1 MVRILTTI
9 LYGKPIGYLLLRDDG
24 FCDFQYTAD
33 FCHSGIQPSPLLMP
47 TVEGRVYSFTNISE
61 KTFHGLPGMIADSL
75 PDTFGQRLLDQWL
88 EANGRTGLEANAI
101 EKLSYMGKRC
111 MGALEYEPSRPMY
124 EEESSIIEMGTLI
137 ETARKA
143 LSNKE
148 EFITML
154 QNKEKAILDILRIGT
169 SAGGQRAK
177 AVIAVNEKTGEI
189 RSGQVDVPEGFNHW
203 LLKFDGFDSNGNAVE
218 PSSHGRLEYTYHLCA
233 IEAGINMTECRI
245 MEENGRAHFM
255 TRRFDRNGNKKT
267 HAQTLCALAHYDN
280 RLKGAYSYEQAMS
293 VVMRL
298 TMDYNENEEMFRRM
312 VFNILSV
319 NMDDH
324 TKNISFL
331 MDRSGNWRLSPAY
344 DISFSHN
351 PTGLWTS
358 SHQMT
363 VNGKNDGITRADI
376 INVAKKQGIR
386 DAENIID
393 KVEYALSLFPAK
405 AREAGVPED
414 IIKTLMKITKEK
426 TKETKKASPHMTT
439 TGISE
444 KLDLPGIKSLEIKD
458 TINLKTNGKIS
469 GKMYHLIADGHKE
482 TLVTDIETGD
492 KCVCPG
498 HARVGLFHM
507 KTWKTLDGKPAAYTA
522 TRVISLEN
530 KKRFGIN

>member
-24 FCDFQYTAD
+24 FCDFQYTSD
-33 FCHSGIQPSPLLMP
+33 FCRSGIQPSPLLMP
-47 TVEGRVYSFTNISE
+47 AVDGRVYSFTSISE

-101 EKLSYMGKRC
+101 EKLSFMGKRC

-124 EEESSIIEMGTLI
+124 AEESSIIEMSSLV

-143 LSNKE
+143 LSNKK
-148 EFITML
+148 EFITMV

-189 RSGQVDVPEGFNHW
+189 RSGQVDVPEGFSHW
-203 LLKFDGFDSNGNAVE
+203 LLKFDGFDSDGNAVE
-218 PSSHGRLEYTYHLCA
+218 PSNHGRVEYAYHLCA
-233 IEAGINMTECRI
+233 VEAGINMTECRI

-255 TRRFDRNGNKKT
+255 TRRFDRDGNRKI

-280 RLKGAYSYEQAMS
+280 RLKAAYSYEQSMA
-293 VVMRL
+293 VVRRL
-298 TMDYNENEEMFRRM
+298 TANYNETEEMFRRM
-312 VFNILSV
+312 VFNIMAV

-351 PTGLWTS
+351 PKGLWTS

-363 VNGKNDGITRADI
+363 VNGKSDGITREDI
-376 INVAKKQGIR
+376 INVAKRQGIR
-386 DAENIID
+386 NPEGIID
-393 KVEYALSLFPAK
+393 KVEHALDMFPDK

-414 IIKTLMKITKEK
+414 VIRTLVKITKEI
-426 TKETKKASPHMTT
+426 TKETRKPTPHVIPAEMA
-439 TGISE
+439 GN
-444 KLDLPGIKSLEIKD
+444 LDLPGTESLTIKD
-458 TINLKTNGKIS
+458 RKT
-469 GKMYHLIADGHKE
+469 
-482 TLVTDIETGD
+482 
-492 KCVCPG
+492 
-498 HARVGLFHM
+498 
-507 KTWKTLDGKPAAYTA
+507 
-522 TRVISLEN
+522 
-530 KKRFGIN
+530 